1 MLCEAN
7 IFSKL
12 KIKHPTYQTA
22 GNKISIEILTF
33 AYYLFRKKEGYK
45 DFILFIY
52 FLCSVHLDCSEKIL
66 TRFIPYIAK
75 A

>member
-22 GNKISIEILTF
+22 RNKISIEMLTF

-52 FLCSVHLDCSEKIL
+52 CLCSVHFDCSEKI
-66 TRFIPYIAK
+66 
-75 A
+75 